1 MTAAKM
7 LGTMH
12 ENRPSI
18 RDAGADSVCAFD
30 LLRPDAAKPYTP
42 VLELVVLALVAT
54 MVDGDSIA
62 VAQENYVR
70 LRANNG
76 IKAVYLFPGLE

>member
-1 MTAAKM
+1 M

-12 ENRPSI
+12 ENRASI
-18 RDAGADSVCAFD
+18 CDASADTICAFD

-42 VLELVVLALVAT
+42 ALELVVLALVAT
-54 MVDGDSIA
+54 MMDGDSLA
-62 VAQENYVR
+62 VTQENYVR

-76 IKAVYLFPGLE
+76 IEAVYLFLGLE

>member
-1 MTAAKM
+1 
-7 LGTMH
+7 MH
-12 ENRPSI
+12 ENRPAI
-18 RDAGADSVCAFD
+18 RDAGTDTVCAFD

-42 VLELVVLALVAT
+42 ALELVVLAVVAT

-70 LRANNG
+70 LRPNNG
-76 IKAVYLFPGLE
+76 IEAIYLFLGLE

>member
-1 MTAAKM
+1 M

-18 RDAGADSVCAFD
+18 RDTGADTVCAFD
-30 LLRPDAAKPYTP
+30 PLRPDATQPDSPA
-42 VLELVVLALVAT
+42 LELVIFTAIAA
-54 MVDGDSIA
+54 MMDGNSIA

-70 LRANNG
+70 LCANYG
-76 IKAVYLFPGLE
+76 IEAVYLFLGLE